1 MPDIFHAL
9 WFSPSLNLSIPSHA
23 SLSLPPSLS
32 LFNSLPRSID
42 HIFVMLSLSL
52 HGLCVLS
59 PSLPLSHLFHT
70 VPLSLHGPCYL
81 PHSLSLSLHSLSYT
95 HAPRERPG
103 VLKGLWQGPVLGQG
117 HQHTWFPLGQSQG
130 PRELPSD
137 GTPGQG
143 EVGWLQEGKDKEIRV
158 KCSRC
163 RREEKCR
170 RERWRINGVGG
181 RGEETLVEEG

>member
-1 MPDIFHAL
+1 MMSWLATSRLLVGYSYAL
-9 WFSPSLNLSIPSHA
+9 SRSLSSLFAFLLCQIYSMRSGSVPPSTSRSLVTP
-23 SLSLPPSLS
+23 LSLPPSLS

-52 HGLCVLS
+52 HGLRTLSTSPPLPSFSYCPSLS
-59 PSLPLSHLFHT
+59 PWPLLPP
-70 VPLSLHGPCYL
+70 PL
-81 PHSLSLSLHSLSYT
+81 SLSLSLHSLSYT

-143 EVGWLQEGKDKEIRV
+143 EVGWLQEGKDKEFQ
-158 KCSRC
+158 
-163 RREEKCR
+163 
-170 RERWRINGVGG
+170 
-181 RGEETLVEEG
+181 GEV